1 MESNTFLH
9 AESNP
14 AIEDHQ
20 NLIKNLLKVKLIRY
34 TKNVP
39 LIKQHA

>member
-20 NLIKNLLKVKLIRY
+20 NLIKKKSLKSETDKV
-34 TKNVP
+34 
-39 LIKQHA
+39 H

>member
-9 AESNP
+9 AVSNL

-20 NLIKNLLKVKLIRY
+20 NLIKKNLLKVKLIRY

-39 LIKQHA
+39 

>member
-1 MESNTFLH
+1 MESNTFIH

-20 NLIKNLLKVKLIRY
+20 NLIKKNLLKVKLIRY

-39 LIKQHA
+39 

>member
-14 AIEDHQ
+14 ADHQ